1 MMNFRKGAINCLFAT
16 SVAEEGLDI
25 PDCNLVVR
33 FDLYTTMIQYI
44 QSRGRARQ
52 ANSRYIH
59 MYEDNNLD
67 HTQIIREVR
76 VNESVL
82 KNFCQQ
88 LPEDRLLKGYSFDM
102 DHFLA
107 KERSHRV
114 YKVPETG
121 AKLTYK
127 ISLMVLANFVDS
139 LPHSPDA
146 IIHPE
151 YVMTV
156 EGKQFICEVVLPAAS
171 PIRGTV
177 GKPCSTKQ
185 VAKCSAAFE
194 TCLLL
199 RKGKYLDEWLLP
211 IFTKQ
216 LPAMRNALLAVDSKK
231 REAYDMRTKPE
242 MWASGTIP
250 EELFLN
256 VLSLDKPECLGRTSQ
271 PLALLTRLP
280 LPDLPSFQLHFG
292 SGKKSKLLVTSYRRP
307 LKVKACSLNQIN
319 LFTLC
324 IFDDVFS
331 KSYES
336 DPTRMPYFL
345 APIKPC
351 GSIDQDT
358 DISELISWD
367 VLESIE
373 DYHDKWTDNPWENKV
388 WQDAPDDF
396 FQDKFIV
403 DPWDGSR
410 KLWAVGVDRRF
421 KPLDPV
427 PANAAPRNGTRKNND
442 NIMEYSCSLW
452 AKARARRT
460 FDESQRVVEA
470 KYISLRRNLLD
481 EFDASEVET
490 PKECW
495 IILEPMKISPVSYAC
510 VSNIQILILI
520 APRNGCCYGLLVPC
534 SNPPN

>member
-1 MMNFRKGAINCLFAT
+1 MMNFRRGTINCLFAT

-25 PDCNLVVR
+25 PDCNLIVR

-59 MYEDNNLD
+59 MCEEHNLD
-67 HTQIIREVR
+67 HAQIIREVR
-76 VNESVL
+76 VNETVL

-88 LPEDRLLKGYSFDM
+88 VPEDRLLTGCSFDM

-127 ISLMVLANFVDS
+127 ISLMVLSNFVDS
-139 LPHSPDA
+139 LPHGPD
-146 IIHPE
+146 IFLRPE
-151 YVMTV
+151 YVVTV
-156 EGKQFICEVVLPAAS
+156 DGGQFICEAILPEAS
-171 PIRGTV
+171 PIRGAV
-177 GKPCSTKQ
+177 GRPCSTKQ

-199 RKGKYLDEWLLP
+199 RKGKYLNEWLLP
-211 IFTKQ
+211 IYTKQ

-242 MWASGTIP
+242 MWSAESAP
-250 EELFLN
+250 QELFLS
-256 VLSLDKPECLGRTSQ
+256 VLNLDKPECLGRTSQ
-271 PLALLTRLP
+271 PLALLTRSPVPELP
-280 LPDLPSFQLHFG
+280 PFPLHFG
-292 SGKKSKLLVTSYRRP
+292 AGQNSMVQITSYSQP
-307 LKVKACSLNQIN
+307 LKVEAFALDQIN
-319 LFTLC
+319 RFTLC
-324 IFDDVFS
+324 IFEDVFS

-336 DPTRMPYFL
+336 DLARMPYFL
-345 APIKPC
+345 APVK
-351 GSIDQDT
+351 SYSATDQPSDLCEVIAW
-358 DISELISWD
+358 DI
-367 VLESIE
+367 LESIE
-373 DYHDKWTDNPWENKV
+373 ENHIKLADKPWENKA
-388 WQDAPDDF
+388 WQNAPDDF
-396 FQDKFIV
+396 FKDKFIV

-410 KLWAVGVDRRF
+410 KLWSVGVDRRF

-427 PANAAPRNGTRKNND
+427 PLNAAPRKGTRKNND

-452 AKARARRT
+452 SKARARRT
-460 FDESQRVVEA
+460 FDETQRVIEA

-481 EFDASEVET
+481 EFDASERET

-495 IILEPMKISPVSYAC
+495 VILEPLKISPVCWTSVASVY
-510 VSNIQILILI
+510 ILI
-520 APRNGCCYGLLVPC
+520 P
-534 SNPPN
+534 

>member
-1 MMNFRKGAINCLFAT
+1 MMNFRKGNVNCLFAT

-33 FDLYTTMIQYI
+33 FDLYTTLIQYI
-44 QSRGRARQ
+44 QSRGRARH

-59 MYEDNNLD
+59 MYEENNLD

-76 VNESVL
+76 VNESIL
-82 KNFCQQ
+82 KNFCRQ
-88 LPEDRLLKGYSFDM
+88 LPEDRLLTGCSFDM

-107 KERSHRV
+107 KEKSHRV

-127 ISLMVLANFVDS
+127 ISLMVLSNFVDS
-139 LPHSPDA
+139 LPHGPD
-146 IIHPE
+146 IILSPE
-151 YVMTV
+151 YVMTI
-156 EGKQFICEVVLPAAS
+156 EGKQFICEVVLPEAS
-171 PIRGTV
+171 PVRGAV
-177 GKPCSTKQ
+177 GRPCSTKQ

-199 RKGKYLDEWLLP
+199 RQGKYLNEWLLP

-216 LPAMRNALLAVDSKK
+216 LPVMRNALLAVDSKK

-242 MWASGTIP
+242 MWSAGSIP
-250 EELFLN
+250 EEFFVS
-256 VLSLDKPECLGRTSQ
+256 VLSLGTPECLDRTSQ
-271 PLALLTRLP
+271 PLALLTRSP
-280 LPDLPSFQLHFG
+280 MPQLPSFQLHFG
-292 SGKKSKLLVTSYRRP
+292 SGKNSPVQVTSYSKP
-307 LKVKACSLNQIN
+307 MKVDASCLNQIN

-336 DPTRMPYFL
+336 NQAQMPYFL
-345 APIKPC
+345 VPIKSHS
-351 GSIDQDT
+351 SIDQCSDP
-358 DISELISWD
+358 SEAISWD
-367 VLESIE
+367 ILKSIE
-373 DYHDKWTDNPWENKV
+373 EHHAKWADKPWENTA
-388 WQDAPDDF
+388 WQNAPDEF
-396 FQDKFIV
+396 FEDKFIV

-410 KLWAVGVDRRF
+410 KMWSVKVDRRF

-427 PANAAPRNGTRKNND
+427 PSNSAPRPGTRKNND

-460 FDESQRVVEA
+460 FDENQKVIEA
-470 KYISLRRNLLD
+470 RYISLRRNLLD
-481 EFDASEVET
+481 EFDASKTEAAR
-490 PKECW
+490 ECW
-495 IILEPMKISPVSYAC
+495 VILEPLKISPVGYICTSK
-510 VSNIQILILI
+510 IHLLTLI
-520 APRNGCCYGLLVPC
+520 APCTYCCHGLLIPC
-534 SNPPN
+534 NNPSN